1 MGSYI
6 TLQWDAVSSIGLNGG
21 FIAQNQVYYN
31 VYRAEPVFEL
41 GELKEMRLTYL
52 KHVKTYRTDCDVN
65 GLNEGEFENIYFGV
79 CAESELGEGPM
90 TYVEF
95 QKGEKYNPPYMESF
109 TGCETST
116 YLEVRTDGVSPETGV
131 FLHDGSSDYDGGAA
145 AFETSEENVSVELRT
160 AKIWLSA
167 CPNPQLRL
175 SIRNVRGANSLR
187 IAVMNPNNELSTLAV
202 LTPGEE
208 YEHLLFNISEYASDL
223 WLRIF
228 ISAEFDPE
236 AVADG
241 GARID
246 VDDIKA
252 GDAEMIGIKGT
263 ECPLPE
269 PADGNIYAPSGLL
282 LRKGT
287 GNTEG
292 LKGIVIIGGRKRL
305 L

>member
-6 TLQWDAVSSIGLNGG
+6 TLQWDAVSSVGLNGG
-21 FIAQNQVYYN
+21 FIVQNQVYYN

-41 GELKEMRLTYL
+41 GQLKEMHLTYL
-52 KHVKTYRTDCDVN
+52 KHVKTYRTDCDIH
-65 GLNEGEFENIYFGV
+65 GLNEGEFDNIYFGV

-95 QKGEKYNPPYMESF
+95 QKGEKYNPPYLESF
-109 TGCETST
+109 ADCETST
-116 YLEVRTDGVSPETGV
+116 YLEVRTPGVSPETGV
-131 FLHDGSSDYDGGAA
+131 FLHEESSDDDGGAA
-145 AFETSEENVSVELRT
+145 AFETSEEGVNVELRT

-187 IAVMNPNNELSTLAV
+187 IAVLNPKNELYTLAA

-208 YEHLLFNISEYASDL
+208 YEHLFFNISEFASDL

-228 ISAEFDPE
+228 LTAEFDPE

-252 GDAEMIGIKGT
+252 GDADMIGVKGT
-263 ECPLPE
+263 DCCNLEPE
-269 PADGNIYAPSGLL
+269 EGNIYAPSGLL

-292 LKGIVIIGGRKRL
+292 LQGIVIIGGRRRL